1 MASDF
6 PTNPPGRALVAEHFS
21 NLFLVDN
28 TNPRVSQINKT
39 ANILSFQV
47 QDAAS
52 PLFRVEYSLNGE
64 LWKVIYP
71 QDGVTDSKKENFE
84 IDLGVLEVGE
94 YTLAIRA
101 RDTSNNTGM
110 GKRVITIP

>member
-1 MASDF
+1 M
-6 PTNPPGRALVAEHFS
+6 
-21 NLFLVDN
+21 
-28 TNPRVSQINKT
+28 
-39 ANILSFQV
+39 
-47 QDAAS
+47 
-52 PLFRVEYSLNGE
+52 
-64 LWKVIYP
+64 IYP